1 MRNILI
7 LLFIFTTLHTFGQGR
22 FKAALLG
29 GFNVSQVDGD
39 NLYGYHK
46 LGANAGVKAFA
57 MFNEKFSL
65 SFELLFAQKGSRSR
79 TSQGLGYKLTL
90 NYAEIPVLFHYH
102 DREKIIFGAGLSY
115 SRFINYKRIE
125 QGINTTDSA
134 PPVYKRDIMAVAGI
148 TYFFSKRLGLNGRY
162 AYSIIP
168 ITHDAGSKFPGQGV
182 YNNLI
187 SFRLMY
193 MF

>member
-1 MRNILI
+1 MKKYLTIFC
-7 LLFIFTTLHTFGQGR
+7 LFASLSVFGQPR

-29 GFNVSQVDGD
+29 GFNISQVDGD

-46 LGANAGVKAFA
+46 IGGNLGVKAFA
-57 MFNEKFSL
+57 MLNEKFSL

-79 TSQGLGYKLTL
+79 TNLGLGYNLTL
-90 NYAEIPVLFHYH
+90 NYAEIPVLIHFH
-102 DREKIIFGAGLSY
+102 DRDKIIFGAGISY

-125 QGINTTDSA
+125 QGINTTESA
-134 PPVYKRDIMAVAGI
+134 PPVYNRDVMGLAGI
-148 TYFFSKRLGLNGRY
+148 TLFLSKRIGINARY
-162 AYSIIP
+162 AYSILP
-168 ITHDAGSKFPGQGV
+168 ISHDAGSQFPNHGV